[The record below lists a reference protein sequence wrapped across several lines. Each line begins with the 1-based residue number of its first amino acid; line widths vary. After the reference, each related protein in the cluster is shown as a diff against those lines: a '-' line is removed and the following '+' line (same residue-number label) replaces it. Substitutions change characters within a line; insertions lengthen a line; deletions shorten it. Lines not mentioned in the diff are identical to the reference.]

1 MAQIEVALLGFGNV
15 GRAFCRYLETAESIP
30 IPIHIKAIADRSGG
44 VFPGDGQVQRLIAHK
59 ESGRT
64 MAEFETGEILNPEQ
78 FVRSLPAAG
87 VSLLVESLPTNI
99 VDGEPA
105 LGLITSALQQGT
117 NVVTVDKGPLVHGF
131 VRLMEAARKGGA
143 QFGYSGTT
151 GVSVPD
157 GLGDQV
163 LEIRGVLNG
172 TSNYVLSEMQQHQ
185 ASFQEAL
192 DAARA
197 DGIAEPDPTLDIEG
211 WDTACKIL
219 ILANALMGAN
229 ARLSDVSRTG
239 IGLQTE
245 ALIDIARQTGR
256 VVRLVGRARRWQG
269 RIRVSVAPKLLTSDS
284 PFYAVSGTSKAAI
297 FRTESQGEV
306 LAAARSGRDA
316 ISQAIVDDIYRIS
329 RTGN

>member
-15 GRAFCRYLETAESIP
+15 GRAFSRYIETSHSIP
-30 IPIHIKAIADRSGG
+30 IPIHIKGIADRSGG
-44 VFPGDGQVQRLIAHK
+44 VFPGDSQLHRLIAHK

-64 MAEFETGEILNPEQ
+64 VAEFAAGETLSAEE
-78 FVRSLPAAG
+78 FVRALPRAG

-117 NVVTVDKGPLVHGF
+117 NVVTVDRGPLVHGLAP
-131 VRLMEAARKGGA
+131 LMKAARKAGVQIAYG
-143 QFGYSGTT
+143 GTT

-157 GLGDQV
+157 GLGQV

-185 ASFQEAL
+185 TSFQDAL
-192 DAARA
+192 DAARS

-211 WDTACKIL
+211 WDTASKIL

-229 ARLSDVSRTG
+229 ARLCDVSRTG
-239 IGLQTE
+239 IGPQTE
-245 ALIDIARQTGR
+245 SLIEIARKTGR
-256 VVRLVGRARRWQG
+256 IVRLVGRARRWQG
-269 RIRVSVAPKLLTSDS
+269 RVRVSVAPKLVTSDS

-297 FRTESQGEV
+297 FRTESRGAV
-306 LAAARSGRDA
+306 LALARSGRDA
-316 ISQAIVDDIYRIS
+316 ISQAIVDDIYKILHS
-329 RTGN
+329 GN